1 MVCVCVCA
9 CVFLCTSMRKTW
21 VVNCKQHFDRNL
33 SEVID
38 KMIITDLKSLL
49 QTQIINYTCTNHL
62 THTHK
67 ATFTHIS
74 TRGVLRLFSHIQSLT
89 DSCVHGVF
97 NCWCK
102 AGSSDSSSK
111 YYFPWYF
118 IHANLVNLCK
128 KTISHPMVITHLL
141 CNPNLTGDWCMRSL
155 RFLCVGDFLNL

>member
-1 MVCVCVCA
+1 MCKWCVCA

-21 VVNCKQHFDRNL
+21 VVNCKQHFDPNL
-33 SEVID
+33 SEVTD
-38 KMIITDLKSLL
+38 KMIITNLKSLL

-62 THTHK
+62 THTQSYIYTHIN
-67 ATFTHIS
+67 TRSFETLFTHP
-74 TRGVLRLFSHIQSLT
+74 
-89 DSCVHGVF
+89 HGAF

-111 YYFPWYF
+111 YYFLWYF
-118 IHANLVNLCK
+118 IHAKLLNLCK

-155 RFLCVGDFLNL
+155 RFLCVGDFLN